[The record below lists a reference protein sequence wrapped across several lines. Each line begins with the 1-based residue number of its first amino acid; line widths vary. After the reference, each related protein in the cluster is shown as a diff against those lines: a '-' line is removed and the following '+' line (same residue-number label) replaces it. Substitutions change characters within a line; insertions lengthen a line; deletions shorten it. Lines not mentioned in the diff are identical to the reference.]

1 MRRASG
7 IPTMCPLTKKFGSGF
22 RTARTKPRKTA
33 GKAGMLNSAAEKSAG
48 RIRATGIS
56 RYFMK
61 KEGSYEMNIRTYRTA
76 GFAGL
81 LAGIAAFGAM
91 VFLKV
96 LFGYPDII
104 RAEPAVILHR
114 LAERIGTVPLVYYFG
129 IGMSGVLMGAFYIH
143 LYRIARSA
151 GDEDFA
157 PYGCFCGATA
167 GTLLFVG
174 ILRYAFLFP
183 LLALQREANPGNAVL
198 IENIFYAMNMYV
210 GNSVAEHA
218 QFIFSG
224 IALYMMGRSILRYKY
239 VPAANGYFALVG
251 SFLLFYGSAEPF
263 GLPLAFAVNRIA
275 SAAMVLWLFFMGAA
289 FLRKRSDPRVTS
301 AA

>member
-1 MRRASG
+1 
-7 IPTMCPLTKKFGSGF
+7 
-22 RTARTKPRKTA
+22 
-33 GKAGMLNSAAEKSAG
+33 
-48 RIRATGIS
+48 
-56 RYFMK
+56 MK
-61 KEGSYEMNIRTYRTA
+61 KEGAYEMNNRTYRTA

-143 LYRIARSA
+143 LYKIARSA

-198 IENIFYAMNMYV
+198 IEHIFYAMNMYV
-210 GNSVAEHA
+210 GNSVAEYA

-239 VPAANGYFALVG
+239 VPAANGYFALVA

>member
-1 MRRASG
+1 
-7 IPTMCPLTKKFGSGF
+7 MCPLTKKFGSGS
-22 RTARTKPRKTA
+22 RTARTKHRKTA
-33 GKAGMLNSAAEKSAG
+33 GKAGMLNSTAEKSAG

-198 IENIFYAMNMYV
+198 IEHIFYAMNMYV

-224 IALYMMGRSILRYKY
+224 IALYMMGRSILRYRY
-239 VPAANGYFALVG
+239 VHAANGYFALVG

-275 SAAMVLWLFFMGAA
+275 SAAMVLWLFFMGVS
-289 FLRKRSDPRVTS
+289 FLRKRSAPRVAS

>member
-7 IPTMCPLTKKFGSGF
+7 NSYNVPAHQEIRERLPDSADEAPQDGGEGGDVEQCG
-22 RTARTKPRKTA
+22 RKIGGA
-33 GKAGMLNSAAEKSAG
+33 DSRNGN
-48 RIRATGIS
+48 IS
-56 RYFMK
+56 IFLK

-224 IALYMMGRSILRYKY
+224 IAIYMMGRSILRYKY

>member
-1 MRRASG
+1 MEHLYRSARAASCHAEG
-7 IPTMCPLTKKFGSGF
+7 VRNSYNVPAHQEIRERLPHSADEAPQDGGEGGDVEHGG
-22 RTARTKPRKTA
+22 RKIGGA
-33 GKAGMLNSAAEKSAG
+33 DSRNGN
-48 RIRATGIS
+48 IS
-56 RYFMK
+56 IFLK
-61 KEGSYEMNIRTYRTA
+61 KEGSYEMNNRTYRTA

-224 IALYMMGRSILRYKY
+224 IAIYMMGRSILRYKY
-239 VPAANGYFALVG
+239 VPAANGYFALVA

-263 GLPLAFAVNRIA
+263 GLPLAFAVN
-275 SAAMVLWLFFMGAA
+275 
-289 FLRKRSDPRVTS
+289 
-301 AA
+301 

>member
-1 MRRASG
+1 
-7 IPTMCPLTKKFGSGF
+7 MCPLTRKFGSGS

-61 KEGSYEMNIRTYRTA
+61 KEGAYEMNNRTYRTA

-143 LYRIARSA
+143 LYKIARSA

-198 IENIFYAMNMYV
+198 IEHIFYAMNMYV
-210 GNSVAEHA
+210 GNSVAEYA

-239 VPAANGYFALVG
+239 VPAANGYFALVA

>member
-1 MRRASG
+1 
-7 IPTMCPLTKKFGSGF
+7 
-22 RTARTKPRKTA
+22 
-33 GKAGMLNSAAEKSAG
+33 
-48 RIRATGIS
+48 
-56 RYFMK
+56 MK

-143 LYRIARSA
+143 LYKIARSA

-239 VPAANGYFALVG
+239 VPAANGYFALVA